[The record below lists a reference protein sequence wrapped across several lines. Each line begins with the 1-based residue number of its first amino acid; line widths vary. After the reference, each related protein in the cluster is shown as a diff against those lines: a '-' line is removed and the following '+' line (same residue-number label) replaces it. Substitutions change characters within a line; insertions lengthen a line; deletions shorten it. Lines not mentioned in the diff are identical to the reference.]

1 MHTHRAVKTG
11 LYHLKIAIPTSGG
24 GAPLKLGVPLQT
36 EIIGGPN
43 TKGAWI
49 DAPRVWKALGAMIP
63 SPEISFIFLLRNWGT
78 LWGEFVWV
86 NLSLKIRMPL
96 VFFNP
101 WFKKRSSFFTAR
113 CYKHS
118 ADYAV
123 AWCRPI
129 SVYIS
134 VTRRYSIEAAK
145 HIIKLF
151 LPSGSPTILVFAYQM
166 TFNNP

>member
-63 SPEISFIFLLRNWGT
+63 SPEISFIFYFEIGAHY
-78 LWGEFVWV
+78 EVS
-86 NLSLKIRMPL
+86 LSEL
-96 VFFNP
+96 
-101 WFKKRSSFFTAR
+101 
-113 CYKHS
+113 
-118 ADYAV
+118 
-123 AWCRPI
+123 I
-129 SVYIS
+129 S
-134 VTRRYSIEAAK
+134 
-145 HIIKLF
+145 
-151 LPSGSPTILVFAYQM
+151 P
-166 TFNNP
+166 